1 MANMVLR
8 GVKKLP
14 VLLEDSQ
21 AIALYK
27 RLAAINKILGK
38 LDAVLESSI
47 INKSILSLLSYNES
61 VQSTRIE
68 GTQVTFHEI
77 METAKTGAKN
87 WQQKEVFNYKK
98 AIDFGLDSIQQG
110 DVISTRLLKELH
122 KLLMSDDARG
132 TTSNGG
138 EFRKIQNFIGPDK
151 NIENASYI
159 PIAANEI
166 GDYMANLEFFI
177 NGESHH
183 SLENSQGQEVINFNS
198 DTLLRIAVS
207 HAQFESI
214 HPFLD
219 GNGRLGRILIA
230 LMSVQE
236 GLLNYPIF
244 FVSEELEKERIR
256 YYNALNA
263 TRGDNPD
270 WLPWLNLF
278 LNASEQMATNI
289 LKKIQKADEH
299 AKRGL
304 EVCQTQT
311 QKNIWLTTFSFPV
324 STPAQL
330 SEATGYHSA
339 TVKKALDYLVGQGLL
354 ERDNTVKRNIPYY
367 NYDLIRAI
375 QNY

>member
-1 MANMVLR
+1 MTLR
-8 GVKKLP
+8 GIKKLP
-14 VLLEDSQ
+14 VILDQAQALL
-21 AIALYK
+21 LYK
-27 RLAAINKILGK
+27 KLASVNKLLGR
-38 LDAVLESSI
+38 LDAVLEVSI
-47 INKSILSLLSYNES
+47 INTSILSLLSYNES

-77 METAKTGAKN
+77 METAKSGAKN
-87 WQQKEVFNYKK
+87 WQQKEVFNYKR
-98 AIDFGLDSIQQG
+98 AIDFGFNRLRNR

-122 KLLMSDDARG
+122 KILMSDEARG

-159 PIAANEI
+159 PIGANEI
-166 GDYMANLEFFI
+166 GDYMTNLEFFI
-177 NGESHH
+177 NGEYHS
-183 SLENSQGQEVINFNS
+183 SLESDEQGERLNYDS
-198 DTLLRIAVS
+198 DTLLRIAVA

-230 LMSVQE
+230 LMAVQE

-263 TRGDNPD
+263 TRGQKPD

-278 LNASEQMATNI
+278 LTASEQMAINI
-289 LKKIQKADEH
+289 LKKIHNADEH
-299 AKRGL
+299 ARKGL

-311 QKNIWLTTFSFPV
+311 QKNVWLSTFRHPIA
-324 STPAQL
+324 TAAQL
-330 SEATGYHSA
+330 AEVTGYHSA
-339 TVKKALDYLVGQGLL
+339 TVKRALDFLVSKSLL
-354 ERDNTVKRNIPYY
+354 DKDYSVRRNIAYY

-375 QNY
+375 QTN

>member
-1 MANMVLR
+1 MALQ
-8 GVKKLP
+8 GVKQLP
-14 VLLEDSQ
+14 VLLDDRQ
-21 AIALYK
+21 ALKLYK
-27 RLAAINKILGK
+27 KLAKVNKVLGK
-38 LDAVLESSI
+38 LDAILESSI
-47 INKSILSLLSYNES
+47 VNTSILSLLSYNES

-77 METAKTGAKN
+77 MENAKTGARN

-98 AIDFGLDSIQQG
+98 AIDFGFLKIKEG

-122 KLLMSDDARG
+122 KILMSDEARG
-132 TTSNGG
+132 TSANGG

-159 PIAANEI
+159 PIGANEI
-166 GDYMANLEFFI
+166 GEYMTNLEFFV
-177 NGESHH
+177 NGEPHH
-183 SLENSQGQEVINFNS
+183 SLVTEVEKESITYDS
-198 DTLLRIAVS
+198 DTLLRIAVA

-236 GLLNYPIF
+236 GLLSYPIF

-263 TRGDNPD
+263 TRGLNPD
-270 WLPWLNLF
+270 WMPWLNLF
-278 LNASEQMATNI
+278 LSASEQMATNI
-289 LKKIQKADEH
+289 LKKINNADEH
-299 AKRGL
+299 AKNGL
-304 EVCQTQT
+304 DICQTQT
-311 QKNIWLTTFSFPV
+311 QKTVWLATFNLPIA
-324 STPAQL
+324 TAKQI
-330 SEATGYHSA
+330 SEMTGYHAA
-339 TVKKALDYLVGQGLL
+339 TVKKALDFLVEKGLL
-354 ERDNTVKRNIPYY
+354 DKDNSVRRSIPYY

-375 QNY
+375 QIH

>member
-1 MANMVLR
+1 MALE

-14 VLLEDSQ
+14 VVLDDKQ
-21 AIALYK
+21 ALKIYK
-27 RLAAINKILGK
+27 RLAEVNKTLGK

-68 GTQVTFHEI
+68 GTQVTFSEI
-77 METAKTGAKN
+77 METSRTGAKN

-98 AIDFGLDSIQQG
+98 AIDFGFEKINRG
-110 DVISTRLLKELH
+110 EVISTRLLKILH
-122 KLLMSDDARG
+122 SLLMSDEARG

-151 NIENASYI
+151 NIENATYI
-159 PIAANEI
+159 PVGAHEIA
-166 GDYMANLEFFI
+166 DYMTNLEFFI
-177 NGESHH
+177 NSEYHN
-183 SLENSQGQEVINFNS
+183 SLMSSDDCETINYDS
-198 DTLLRIAVS
+198 DTLLRIAVA

-230 LMSVQE
+230 LMAVQE

-263 TRGDNPD
+263 TRGNEPD
-270 WLPWLNLF
+270 WNPWLNLF
-278 LNASEQMATNI
+278 LNASEQMAKNI
-289 LKKIQKADEH
+289 LRKINMADEH
-299 AKRGL
+299 ARNGL
-304 EVCQTQT
+304 KVCQTQT
-311 QKNIWLTTFSFPV
+311 QKNVWLATFSLPV
-324 STPAQL
+324 ATPAQI
-330 SEATGYHSA
+330 SEATSYHSA
-339 TVKKALDYLVGQGLL
+339 TVKKALDFLVDAGLL
-354 ERDNTVKRNIPYY
+354 DRDNSVKRNIPYY

-375 QNY
+375 QQN

>member
-1 MANMVLR
+1 MTLA
-8 GVKKLP
+8 GIKKLP
-14 VLLEDSQ
+14 VILDQAQALLV
-21 AIALYK
+21 YK
-27 RLAAINKILGK
+27 KLASVNKILGR
-38 LDAVLESSI
+38 LDAVLETSI
-47 INKSILSLLSYNES
+47 INTSILGLLSYNES

-77 METAKTGAKN
+77 MEIAKSGAKK

-98 AIDFGLDSIQQG
+98 AIDFGFDRLQNR
-110 DVISTRLLKELH
+110 DVISTRLLKDLH
-122 KLLMSDDARG
+122 RILMSEEARG

-159 PIAANEI
+159 PIGENEI
-166 GDYMANLEFFI
+166 GDYMTNLEFFI
-177 NGESHH
+177 NGECHS
-183 SLENSQGQEVINFNS
+183 SLELNEQVEAINYDS
-198 DTLLRIAVS
+198 DTLLRTAVA

-219 GNGRLGRILIA
+219 GNGRLGRMLIA
-230 LMSVQE
+230 LMAVQE

-263 TRGDNPD
+263 TRGQEPD

-278 LNASEQMATNI
+278 LTASEQMASNI
-289 LKKIQKADEH
+289 LKKIHNADEH
-299 AKRGL
+299 ARRGL
-304 EVCQTQT
+304 ELCQTQT
-311 QKNIWLTTFSFPV
+311 QKNVWLSTFRYPIATAS
-324 STPAQL
+324 QL
-330 SEATGYHSA
+330 AEVTGYHSA
-339 TVKKALDYLVGQGLL
+339 TVKKALDFLVTKLL
-354 ERDNTVKRNIPYY
+354 LDKDKSVKRNIFYY

-375 QNY
+375 QIN

>member
-1 MANMVLR
+1 MVLQ

-14 VLLEDSQ
+14 VILDDKQ
-21 AIALYK
+21 ALYLYK
-27 RLAAINKILGK
+27 RLANVNKVLGK

-47 INKSILSLLSYNES
+47 INASILSLLSYNES

-77 METAKTGAKN
+77 METAKSGAKN
-87 WQQKEVFNYKK
+87 WQQREVFNYKK
-98 AIDFGLDSIQQG
+98 AIDFGFKSIKKG
-110 DVISTRLLKELH
+110 DVISTRLIKELH
-122 KLLMSDDARG
+122 TLLMSDEARG

-159 PIAANEI
+159 PIGANEI
-166 GDYMANLEFFI
+166 GEYMTNLEFFI
-177 NGESHH
+177 NGEFHS
-183 SLENSQGQEVINFNS
+183 SLEIQGEQEAITFDS
-198 DTLLRIAVS
+198 DILLRIAVA

-230 LMSVQE
+230 LMSVKE

-270 WLPWLNLF
+270 WNIWLNLF
-278 LNASEQMATNI
+278 LNASEQMANNI
-289 LKKIQKADEH
+289 LKKINNADEH
-299 AKRGL
+299 ARKGL
-304 EVCQTQT
+304 TVCQTQT
-311 QKNIWLTTFSFPV
+311 QKNVWLSTFASPV
-324 STPAQL
+324 ATAAHL
-330 SEATGYHSA
+330 SELTGYHSA
-339 TVKKALDYLVGQGLL
+339 TVKKALDFLVGKGLL
-354 ERDNTVKRNIPYY
+354 DKDNSARRNIPYY

-375 QNY
+375 QQQ

>member
-1 MANMVLR
+1 MVLR
-8 GVKKLP
+8 GIKKLP
-14 VLLEDSQ
+14 VLLDDRQ
-21 AIALYK
+21 ALMLYK
-27 RLAAINKILGK
+27 RLANVNRVLGK

-47 INKSILSLLSYNES
+47 INTSILSLLSYNES

-77 METAKTGAKN
+77 MENVKNGAKN
-87 WQQKEVFNYKK
+87 WQQKEVLNYKQ
-98 AIDFGLDSIQQG
+98 AIDLGVDKLKKG
-110 DVISTRLLKELH
+110 EVISTRFLKELH
-122 KLLMSDDARG
+122 KILMSGEARG

-159 PIAANEI
+159 PIEANKI
-166 GDYMANLEFFI
+166 GDYMTNLEFFI
-177 NGESHH
+177 NGEFH
-183 SLENSQGQEVINFNS
+183 SSLAIDDSKESITYNS
-198 DTLLRIAVS
+198 DTLLRIAVA

-263 TRGDNPD
+263 TRGDEPD
-270 WLPWLNLF
+270 WLPWLTLF
-278 LNASEQMATNI
+278 LNASEQMAKNI
-289 LKKIQKADEH
+289 LKKIHNADEH
-299 AKRGL
+299 ARKGL
-304 EVCQTQT
+304 AICQTET
-311 QKNIWLTTFSFPV
+311 QKNIWLSTFHSPIATA
-324 STPAQL
+324 SHL
-330 SEATGYHSA
+330 SEMTGYHSA
-339 TVKKALDYLVGQGLL
+339 TVKKALDFLVSESLL
-354 ERDNTVKRNIPYY
+354 DKDNTVRRNIPYY
-367 NYDLIRAI
+367 NYDLIRVI
-375 QNY
+375 QNN

>member
-1 MANMVLR
+1 MTLV
-8 GVKKLP
+8 GIKKLP
-14 VLLEDSQ
+14 VILDQAQALLV
-21 AIALYK
+21 YK
-27 RLAAINKILGK
+27 KLASVNKILGR
-38 LDAVLESSI
+38 LDAVLETSI
-47 INKSILSLLSYNES
+47 INTSILGLLSYNES

-77 METAKTGAKN
+77 MEIAKSGAKN

-98 AIDFGLDSIQQG
+98 AIDFGFDRLQNRDI
-110 DVISTRLLKELH
+110 ISTRLLKDLH
-122 KLLMSDDARG
+122 RILMSDEARG

-159 PIAANEI
+159 PIGANEI
-166 GDYMANLEFFI
+166 GDYMTNLEFFI
-177 NGESHH
+177 NGECHS
-183 SLENSQGQEVINFNS
+183 SLELNEQVEAINYDS
-198 DTLLRIAVS
+198 DTLLRIAVA

-219 GNGRLGRILIA
+219 GNGRLGRMLIA
-230 LMSVQE
+230 LMAVQE

-263 TRGDNPD
+263 TRGQEPD

-278 LNASEQMATNI
+278 LTASEQMASNV
-289 LKKIQKADEH
+289 LKKIHNADEH
-299 AKRGL
+299 ARRGL
-304 EVCQTQT
+304 ELCQTQT
-311 QKNIWLTTFSFPV
+311 QKNVWLSTFQYPIATAS
-324 STPAQL
+324 QL
-330 SEATGYHSA
+330 AEVTGYHSA
-339 TVKKALDYLVGQGLL
+339 TVKKALDFLVTKLL
-354 ERDNTVKRNIPYY
+354 LDKDKSVKRNIFYY

-375 QNY
+375 QIN

>member
-1 MANMVLR
+1 MVLR

-98 AIDFGLDSIQQG
+98 AIDFGLESIQQG

-122 KLLMSDDARG
+122 KLLMSDAARG

-166 GDYMANLEFFI
+166 GDYMTNLEFFI

-183 SLENSQGQEVINFNS
+183 SLENSQGQEAINFDS
-198 DTLLRIAVS
+198 DTLLRIAAS

-278 LNASEQMATNI
+278 LNASEQMANNI
-289 LKKIQKADEH
+289 LKKIRNADEH
-299 AKRGL
+299 AKKGL
-304 EVCQTQT
+304 DICQTQT
-311 QKNIWLTTFSFPV
+311 QKNIWLSTFSFPIA
-324 STPAQL
+324 TPAQL

-339 TVKKALDYLVGQGLL
+339 TVKKALDFLVGQGLL

>member
-1 MANMVLR
+1 MVLQ

-14 VLLEDSQ
+14 VLLDDKQ
-21 AIALYK
+21 ALQLYK
-27 RLAAINKILGK
+27 KLAKVNKVLGK

-47 INKSILSLLSYNES
+47 VNTSILSLLSYNES

-77 METAKTGAKN
+77 METAKSGAKN

-98 AIDFGLDSIQQG
+98 AIDFGFSKISNG

-122 KLLMSDDARG
+122 KILMSDEARG
-132 TTSNGG
+132 TSSNGG

-159 PIAANEI
+159 PIGAHEI
-166 GDYMANLEFFI
+166 GDYMTNLEFFI
-177 NGESHH
+177 NGEFH
-183 SLENSQGQEVINFNS
+183 SSLAVEEEQESVTFDS
-198 DTLLRIAVS
+198 DILLRIAVA

-230 LMSVQE
+230 LMAVQA
-236 GLLNYPIF
+236 GLLQHPIF

-256 YYNALNA
+256 YYNALNS
-263 TRGDNPD
+263 TRGESPEWNQ
-270 WLPWLNLF
+270 WFNLF
-278 LNASEQMATNI
+278 LNASEQMAINI
-289 LKKIQKADEH
+289 LKKINNADEH
-299 AKRGL
+299 AKKGL
-304 EVCQTQT
+304 AICQTQT
-311 QKNIWLTTFSFPV
+311 QKNVWLATFGLPV
-324 STPAQL
+324 GTAKQL
-330 SEATGYHSA
+330 SDITGYHSA
-339 TVKKALDYLVGQGLL
+339 TVKKALDYLVGKGLL
-354 ERDNTVKRNIPYY
+354 DKDNSARRNISYY

-375 QNY
+375 QGN

>member
-1 MANMVLR
+1 MTLR
-8 GVKKLP
+8 GIKKLP
-14 VLLEDSQ
+14 VVLDQSQ
-21 AIALYK
+21 ALLLYK
-27 RLAAINKILGK
+27 KLASVNKLLGR
-38 LDAVLESSI
+38 LDAVLEVSI
-47 INKSILSLLSYNES
+47 INTSILSLLSYNES

-77 METAKTGAKN
+77 METAKSGAKN
-87 WQQKEVFNYKK
+87 WQQKEVFNYKR
-98 AIDFGLDSIQQG
+98 AIDFGFNRLRNR
-110 DVISTRLLKELH
+110 DVISTRLLKDLH
-122 KLLMSDDARG
+122 KILMSDEARG

-159 PIAANEI
+159 PIGANEI
-166 GDYMANLEFFI
+166 GDYMTNLEFFI
-177 NGESHH
+177 NGEYHS
-183 SLENSQGQEVINFNS
+183 SLESDEQGERLSYDS
-198 DTLLRIAVS
+198 DTLLRIAVA

-230 LMSVQE
+230 LMAVQE

-263 TRGDNPD
+263 TRGQKPD

-278 LNASEQMATNI
+278 LTASEQMAINI
-289 LKKIQKADEH
+289 LKKIHNADEH
-299 AKRGL
+299 ARKGL
-304 EVCQTQT
+304 ELCQTQT
-311 QKNIWLTTFSFPV
+311 QKNVWLSTFRHPIA
-324 STPAQL
+324 TAAQL
-330 SEATGYHSA
+330 AEVTGYHSA
-339 TVKKALDYLVGQGLL
+339 TVKRALDFLVSKSLL
-354 ERDNTVKRNIPYY
+354 DKDYSVRRNIAYY

-375 QNY
+375 QTN

>member
-1 MANMVLR
+1 MALQ
-8 GVKKLP
+8 GIKKLP
-14 VLLEDSQ
+14 VLLEDKQ
-21 AIALYK
+21 ALSLYK
-27 RLAAINKILGK
+27 KLAIVNKVLGK

-47 INKSILSLLSYNES
+47 INSSILSLLSYNES

-77 METAKTGAKN
+77 METVKVGAKN
-87 WQQKEVFNYKK
+87 WQQREVFNYKK
-98 AIDFGLDSIQQG
+98 AIDFGFHKIKKG
-110 DVISTRLLKELH
+110 DVITTRLIKDLH
-122 KLLMSDDARG
+122 RLLMSDEARG

-159 PIAANEI
+159 PIPANEI
-166 GDYMANLEFFI
+166 GAFMTNLEFFI
-177 NGESHH
+177 NGEYHS
-183 SLENSQGQEVINFNS
+183 SLECGRTQESINFNS
-198 DTLLRIAVS
+198 DILLRIAVA

-236 GLLNYPIF
+236 GLLKHPIF

-263 TRGDNPD
+263 TRGENPD
-270 WLPWLNLF
+270 WNLWLNLF
-278 LNASEQMATNI
+278 LNASEQMAKNI
-289 LKKIQKADEH
+289 LKKIRNADEH
-299 AKRGL
+299 AKKGL
-304 EVCQTQT
+304 SVCVTQT
-311 QKNIWLTTFSFPV
+311 QKTVWLATFSFPV
-324 STPAQL
+324 STAKQL
-330 SEATGYHSA
+330 AEATEFHPA
-339 TVKKALDYLVGQGLL
+339 TVKKALDFLVGEGLL
-354 ERDNTVKRNIPYY
+354 DKDNSVKRNVPYY